1 MHFVSPAAACLGS
14 GMTPGQFYRGPY
26 LRMNRVWATR
36 PLVLQSAFERRR
48 GAGVPT
54 PTPLQD
60 RFGSGAGLIP
70 PRNLR
75 DTLSD
80 QE

>member
-1 MHFVSPAAACLGS
+1 MRFLTPAAVCRDS
-14 GMTPGQFYRGPY
+14 GLTPGQFYRGPY

-54 PTPLQD
+54 PTPLQN
-60 RFGSGAGLIP
+60 RFGLAAAIT
-70 PRNLR
+70 PRR
-75 DTLSD
+75 DLGFPLKH